1 MRALISS
8 HQKTIHK
15 HEAALYV
22 KNAML
27 EEEVERQVQA
37 RLNYE
42 KRFQLAVNFIND
54 AIIYIDSE
62 GIIQWCNHKA
72 EMLIGED
79 DLAGRPFWAFL
90 TPESMARAQS
100 RLAAVKRGDTVPSL
114 VELEFVQKTGGAVR
128 REANIASVQ
137 ENGQTVGR
145 VLVLRDFTERRR
157 QSN

>member
-1 MRALISS
+1 M
-8 HQKTIHK
+8 
-15 HEAALYV
+15 
-22 KNAML
+22 KNAVL
-27 EEEVERQVQA
+27 EEEVERQVRA

-90 TPESMARAQS
+90 TPESMAKAQG
-100 RLAAVKRGDTVPSL
+100 RLAAVKRGDAVSSL
-114 VELEFVQKTGGAVR
+114 VELEFVPKTSGAVR

-137 ENGQTVGR
+137 ENGQIVWL
-145 VLVLRDFTERRR
+145 VLVLRDYIERRQ